1 MLLETCKLQ
10 YRGNSRRRQ
19 AVQKNRCAAAF
30 WKPTGRT
37 CSCYRAAYRVILV
50 RLEISYGKRERENER
65 ESWRNVAERWRVGG
79 KETTIVEVSKRER
92 KSWKS

>member
-50 RLEISYGKRERENER
+50 RLEISYGKRERERER
-65 ESWRNVAERWRVGG
+65 ELAKRNGTLASRRQ
-79 KETTIVEVSKRER
+79 RNDNR
-92 KSWKS
+92 